1 MHIPTLIERKRD
13 GGELSADEIRQVI
26 QAFTSGEMPDY
37 QMSALAMAILLKGMT
52 TAETAALTEAM
63 LLSGRSLQW
72 SGSAPL
78 RVDKHST
85 GGIGD
90 KTSLII
96 APLLACDGLWV
107 PMISGRGLGI
117 TGGTL
122 DKLDSIPGF
131 RTGLDEAE
139 IHRVIEKIGCVMVGQ
154 TADIC
159 PADKKLYALRDV
171 TGTVPS
177 VPLIT
182 ASILSK
188 KLAEGLNRLIL
199 DVKYGSGAFMR
210 TEASARELAQSM
222 VQTGNALG
230 VQASVC
236 LNRMDEPT
244 GEAAG
249 NALEVA
255 EAVRCLKGEGPA
267 DLEEIVLDLSAAVS
281 TSSRDQLRSLLHSG
295 AAWQKFQEMVAEQGG
310 QVEALERMMEVHRAP
325 VQHEVKAAKTGVITR
340 MDARAI
346 GQAVLELGAG
356 RSRATDSIDY
366 AVGCDQIAKTGRQ
379 VRSGDVLIRIHART
393 TSAAQAAEAMI
404 RSGITVE

>member
-1 MHIPTLIERKRD
+1 MHIPTLIEHKRD
-13 GGELSADEIRQVI
+13 GGHLSKEEIRHVI
-26 QAFTSGEMPDY
+26 AAFTSGEMPDY
-37 QMSALAMAILLKGMT
+37 QMSALAMAILIRGMNT
-52 TAETAALTEAM
+52 EEIAALTEAM
-63 LLSGRSLQW
+63 LY
-72 SGSAPL
+72 SGSTLTWPAHAPM

-131 RTGLDEAE
+131 RTQMSEPE
-139 IHRVIEKIGCVMVGQ
+139 IRRVIEKVGCVMVGQ
-154 TADIC
+154 TVDIC

-182 ASILSK
+182 ASILCK
-188 KLAEGLNRLIL
+188 KLAEGLDRLVL
-199 DVKYGSGAFMR
+199 DVKFGSGAFMK
-210 TEASARELAQSM
+210 TESAAHELAQSM
-222 VQTGNALG
+222 VQTGRAMG
-230 VQASVC
+230 VRASVR
-236 LNRMDEPT
+236 LSRMDEPT

-255 EAVRCLKGEGPA
+255 EAVRCLKGGGPA
-267 DLEEIVLDLSAAVS
+267 DLEAIVIDLCAAVS
-281 TSSRDQLRSLLHSG
+281 ISSREQLVEILHSG
-295 AAWQKFQEMVAEQGG
+295 KAWAKFQQMVAAQGG
-310 QVEALERMMEVHRAP
+310 DVGALEKIEKIHRAP
-325 VQHEVKAAKTGVITR
+325 VINTVKAGNSGQITR

-356 RSRATDSIDY
+356 RARASDNIDF

-379 VRSGDVLIRIHART
+379 IKAGETLIRIHAQSR
-393 TSAAQAAEAMI
+393 SAAEAAEAMI
-404 RSGITVE
+404 LEGIRVE

>member
-13 GGELSADEIRQVI
+13 GGSLTTEEIRQVI
-26 QAFTSGEMPDY
+26 TAFTSGEMPDY
-37 QMSALAMAILLKGMT
+37 QMSALAMAILIRGMST
-52 TAETAALTEAM
+52 EEIAALTEAM
-63 LLSGRSLQW
+63 LH
-72 SGSAPL
+72 SGSTLTWPADAPM

-131 RTGLDEAE
+131 RTQMSEPE
-139 IHRVIEKIGCVMVGQ
+139 IRRIIAKLGCVMVGQ

-177 VPLIT
+177 IPLIT
-182 ASILSK
+182 ASILCK
-188 KLAEGLNRLIL
+188 KLAEGLNRLVL
-199 DVKYGSGAFMR
+199 DVKFGSGAFMK
-210 TEASARELAQSM
+210 TEAAAHELAQSM
-222 VQTGNALG
+222 VQTGRALG
-230 VQASVC
+230 VRASVR
-236 LNRMDEPT
+236 LSRMDEPT

-255 EAVRCLKGEGPA
+255 EAVRCLKGGGPA
-267 DLEEIVLDLSAAVS
+267 DLEAIVIDLCAAVS
-281 TSSRDQLRSLLHSG
+281 ISSREQLTDMLHRG
-295 AAWQKFQEMVAEQGG
+295 KAWEKFQRMVAAQGG
-310 QVEALERMMEVHRAP
+310 DVSALERMGEIHRVP
-325 VQHEVKAAKTGVITR
+325 VIHEVKAKTSGRITQ

-356 RSRATDSIDY
+356 RARAADNIDY
-366 AVGCDQIAKTGRQ
+366 AVGCDQIAKTGRTI
-379 VRSGDVLIRIHART
+379 SAGETLIRIHART
-393 TSAAQAAEAMI
+393 KTAAETAEVMI
-404 RSGITVE
+404 RQGICVE

>member
-1 MHIPTLIERKRD
+1 
-13 GGELSADEIRQVI
+13 
-26 QAFTSGEMPDY
+26 
-37 QMSALAMAILLKGMT
+37 
-52 TAETAALTEAM
+52 
-63 LLSGRSLQW
+63 
-72 SGSAPL
+72 
-78 RVDKHST
+78 
-85 GGIGD
+85 
-90 KTSLII
+90 
-96 APLLACDGLWV
+96 
-107 PMISGRGLGI
+107 
-117 TGGTL
+117 
-122 DKLDSIPGF
+122 
-131 RTGLDEAE
+131 
-139 IHRVIEKIGCVMVGQ
+139 
-154 TADIC
+154 
-159 PADKKLYALRDV
+159 
-171 TGTVPS
+171 

-230 VQASVC
+230 VQASVR

-281 TSSRDQLRSLLHSG
+281 ASSRDQLRSLLHSG

-310 QVEALERMMEVHRAP
+310 RVEGLERMTEVHRAP
-325 VQHEVKAAKTGVITR
+325 VQHEVRAAQTGVITR

-366 AVGCDQIAKTGRQ
+366 SVGCDQIAKTGRQ
-379 VRSGDVLIRIHART
+379 VRPGDVLIRIHART